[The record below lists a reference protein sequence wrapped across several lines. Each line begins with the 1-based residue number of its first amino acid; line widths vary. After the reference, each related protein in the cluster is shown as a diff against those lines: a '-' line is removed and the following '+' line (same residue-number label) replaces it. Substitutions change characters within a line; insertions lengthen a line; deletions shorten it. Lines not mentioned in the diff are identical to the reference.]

1 MKTLHIV
8 DGESCGGTLR
18 VSGFA
23 KGGDILSWRDALY
36 AGPVPPDLTL
46 QGLSRIRS
54 RFWTNG
60 RKANEFDKRDA
71 RLKTY
76 KDYEHIALW
85 FGPNCVLCQL
95 SLAQLLSWFHEQSVS
110 PKQLTWVALHGGELR
125 PDQMGRAYASR
136 RRVSTAQMYLADR
149 VWRAFRQPSPKR
161 LARLRET
168 DFNPIPRL
176 RPVVKRILQEYPSTR
191 NGLSRLEGLL
201 LRQIQKQDTMRAAEA
216 VGAILQKE
224 TVGDTLLFDTLENFA
239 IVAHPL
245 LECSGPSGEKNKKFH
260 YGSILKLTAVGER
273 VLSGG
278 ADFIELNGVDR
289 WIGGVHLQ
297 GTRVPWRWNERLQ
310 MIVTAD

>member
-23 KGGDILSWRDALY
+23 KGRDILSWRDALY
-36 AGPVPPDLTL
+36 NGPVPPDLAL
-46 QGLSRIRS
+46 QGLSRVRS

-76 KDYEHIALW
+76 KDYERIALW

-95 SLAQLLSWFHEQSVS
+95 SLAQLLSWFREQKVP
-110 PKQLTWVALHGGELR
+110 PKQLAWVALHGGELR

-136 RRVSTAQMYLADR
+136 RPVTPAQMRLADR
-149 VWRAFRQPSPKR
+149 IWRAFRQPSPMR
-161 LARLRET
+161 LARFWET
-168 DFNPIPRL
+168 DLNPIPRL

-201 LRQIQKQDTMRAAEA
+201 LRPIQKQGRMRAAEA

-224 TVGDTLLFDTLENFA
+224 TVGDTLLFDMLENFSF
-239 IVAHPL
+239 VAHPL
-245 LECSGPSGEKNKKFH
+245 LEFSGLSGEKNKKFH
-260 YGSILKLTAVGER
+260 YGSILKLTAVGKR

-278 ADFIELNGVDR
+278 ADFIELNGIDR